1 MSGFLLSNDD
11 AIVIRAKKRMARQ
24 SALDSTLWDVDW
36 AKCEIR
42 HIKYRKT
49 MNLGIARP
57 LTVLRKILANHLRAL
72 FGSCCGVES
81 VLAI

>member
-1 MSGFLLSNDD
+1 MG
-11 AIVIRAKKRMARQ
+11 RQ
-24 SALDSTLWDVDW
+24 SALESTLRDVDW

-57 LTVLRKILANHLRAL
+57 LTVLRKILANHLGAL
-72 FGSCCGVES
+72 CGGCCGIELVF
-81 VLAI
+81 AF